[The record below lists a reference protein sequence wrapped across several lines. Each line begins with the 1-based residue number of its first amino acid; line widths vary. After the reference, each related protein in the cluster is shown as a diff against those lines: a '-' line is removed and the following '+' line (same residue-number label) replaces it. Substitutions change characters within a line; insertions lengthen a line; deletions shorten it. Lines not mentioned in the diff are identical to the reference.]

1 MSLRD
6 KILDAAYELFAS
18 KGYDKTSV
26 AEIIKLAGAS
36 KGGFYHHFTSKE
48 EILETIT
55 FGYIEQVKKMYDE
68 VLNNSLKIEE
78 KFIESFYQLNSMK
91 LEQVKDWD
99 KIKNLYAFKDNHV
112 LLRKMG
118 EAFEKE
124 TMRYYQQLIQR
135 GVDEGRFFTDYPQ
148 ELAALWGREVIKF
161 QQMSRWV
168 LMDRLDQETFF
179 RTLRFNEQLINKQL
193 GLKDKTIELEKMGK
207 KHLQAMKREIGDKRM

>member
-68 VLNNSLKIEE
+68 VLNNSLKIED

-148 ELAALWGREVIKF
+148 EHAALWGREVIKF

-207 KHLQAMKREIGDKRM
+207 MHLQAMKREIGDKRM